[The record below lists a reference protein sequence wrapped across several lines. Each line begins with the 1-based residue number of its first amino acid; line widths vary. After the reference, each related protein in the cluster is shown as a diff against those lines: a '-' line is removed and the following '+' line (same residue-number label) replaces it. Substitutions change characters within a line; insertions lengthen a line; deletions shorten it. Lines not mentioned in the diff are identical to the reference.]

1 MAATTTF
8 DPIRAIRAS
17 LIPILVLALIGGVLL
32 AELSARRPIEY
43 TSRSTL
49 LFAPSDP
56 TNPNPNGGGTISS
69 TDIATAL
76 NTQAGVVLSDD
87 VVRPAADQLHVTPL
101 TLRKHLSVTPST
113 DSSILTVAGR
123 SGTATRAQALTLAV
137 VTAYT
142 AADKARAVKLLQAQ
156 ITAVTASVDATT
168 KRLRQVNG
176 IGAGA
181 EATRGQLTGQL
192 STLSTQ
198 EQQLQTAAAL
208 YSGQVTVLTAAMLP
222 TSPSSS
228 GPVKSGVEGA
238 LLGAALGL
246 LIGLYRQWA
255 KMNRAVPEPQPVRA
269 AAIRRRPP
277 MGYEPQA
284 VRRP

>member
-1 MAATTTF
+1 MAAPTTF

-17 LIPILVLALIGGVLL
+17 WIPILVLALIGGALL

-56 TNPNPNGGGTISS
+56 TNPNGGGTVSS

-101 TLRKHLSVTPST
+101 SLRKHLSVTPST

-123 SGTATRAQALTLAV
+123 SGTATGAQALTLAV

-176 IGAGA
+176 LGAGA

-208 YSGQVTVLTAAMLP
+208 YSGQVTVLTAAVLP

-255 KMNRAVPEPQPVRA
+255 KMNRAIPEPQPVRA
-269 AAIRRRPP
+269 AAIQRRPP